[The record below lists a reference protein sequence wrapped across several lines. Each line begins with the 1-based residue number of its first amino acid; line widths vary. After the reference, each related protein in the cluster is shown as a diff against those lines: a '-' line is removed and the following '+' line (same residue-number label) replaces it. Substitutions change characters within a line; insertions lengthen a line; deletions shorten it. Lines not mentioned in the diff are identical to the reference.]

1 MQMKFYLGGDILTC
15 NYNGFWIKKIVLESD
30 TKENVCLELK
40 KGLNVIAGASNTGK
54 SYIYEC
60 INYVLGSKDKPKDI
74 IEAKDYKSVILEIR
88 GYDGSKYTIL
98 RDYTGAI
105 YLYNCEYEYKQS
117 KEPIELKS
125 HFDINDPNNIST
137 KLIEICNI
145 PYKKIIKNKSCK
157 TSSFTFRE
165 LIHMNMISESRI
177 VDSDSIIY
185 GSMKK
190 IAKTKN
196 DSVFRVIVT
205 GKDDSDITDRLD
217 NNDKK
222 LNKAFIDDIIK
233 DLMKELDENDL
244 EKDIENEISN
254 INAYIDNIQV
264 KIHNYTKIINE
275 TQIELES
282 NKRKMWSIK
291 DSILYCDEMLKR
303 FNLLKKNYESD
314 LKRLEFIDESKY
326 YIDQLIDLNCPIC
339 SGDITDIENN
349 ESQNI
354 TKSLIAEYKKIIIQ
368 ISDLESVI
376 LDMELEKEEYQNK
389 LDDINR
395 KIEQLNIN
403 LNNILNSNIQLK
415 LNILN
420 DKMRERED
428 LRIKSAIV
436 NKIKELISIREK
448 KDKGEK
454 SEKNNKEIEINVLQ
468 DIAELAYEILNDSKV
483 VDNVSISFNT
493 NKMDLKI
500 NGLDKDTY
508 GKGYKALINS
518 ALAVAIMRYTN
529 NKGLPNVGFIVLDSP
544 LTAFKDK
551 EKDNIDS
558 DVNEVVKS
566 EFYITL
572 SKITQ
577 NIQIII
583 LDNEEPPEYIKDK
596 INYYHFTGNK
606 SMGRCGFINSIL

>member
-1 MQMKFYLGGDILTC
+1 MQMKFYLGVDILTC

-40 KGLNVIAGASNTGK
+40 KGLNVIAGESNTGK

-105 YLYNCEYEYKQS
+105 YLYNCEYEYRQS
-117 KEPIELKS
+117 QEPIELKS
-125 HFDINDPNNIST
+125 QFDINDPNNIST

-145 PYKKIIKNKSCK
+145 PYKKIIKNKSCE
-157 TSSFTFRE
+157 TNNFTFRE

-177 VDSDSIIY
+177 TDSKSIIY
-185 GSMKK
+185 GSMGK
-190 IAKTKN
+190 ITKTKN
-196 DSVFRVIVT
+196 NSVFRVIVT
-205 GKDDSDITDRLD
+205 GEDDSDITDRLN

-222 LNKAFIDDIIK
+222 LNKAFIDDIIE

-254 INAYIDNIQV
+254 INAYIDNIQI
-264 KIHNYTKIINE
+264 KIHKHTQIINE
-275 TQIELES
+275 TQTELES
-282 NKRKMWSIK
+282 NKREMLSIK

-303 FNLLKKNYESD
+303 FYLLKKNYESD

-326 YIDQLIDLNCPIC
+326 YIDQLIDFNCPIC

-349 ESQNI
+349 EAQNI
-354 TKSLIAEYKKIIIQ
+354 TESLIAEHKKIIIQ

-389 LDDINR
+389 LDYINR

-403 LNNILNSNIQLK
+403 LNNMLNANIQLK

-428 LRIKSAIV
+428 LRVKSAIV
-436 NKIKELISIREK
+436 KKIKELISVSEK
-448 KDKGEK
+448 KYKDEK
-454 SEKNNKEIEINVLQ
+454 SEKNNKEIESKVLQ

-483 VDNVSISFNT
+483 VDNVSISFNP
-493 NKMDLKI
+493 NKMDLRI
-500 NGLDKDTY
+500 DGLDKDTY

-518 ALAVAIMRYTN
+518 AFAVAIMCYTN
-529 NKGLPNVGFIVLDSP
+529 NKGLPNTGFIVLDSP
-544 LTAFKDK
+544 LTAFKD
-551 EKDNIDS
+551 KDNIDS

-606 SMGRCGFINSIL
+606 SMGRCGFINSLL